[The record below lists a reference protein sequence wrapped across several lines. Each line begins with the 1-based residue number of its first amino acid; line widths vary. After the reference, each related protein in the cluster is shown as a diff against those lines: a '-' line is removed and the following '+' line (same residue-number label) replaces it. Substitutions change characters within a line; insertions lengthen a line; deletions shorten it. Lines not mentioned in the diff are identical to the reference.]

1 MDSLFT
7 FQAELNS
14 ETKNLYQE
22 IRKNSAQHDSY
33 NRLHSI
39 QHDIAFVR
47 KVAEEWY
54 DGEFKV
60 VANQR
65 CGSWYTDPEVSRM
78 TVVVAMLR
86 RFCRSLTVS
95 HNPYMARHSRPHRQ
109 AHPPMPTSSLPT
121 GIPTPGTLVF
131 DGLTCR

>member
-7 FQAELNS
+7 FQEELKS
-14 ETKNLYQE
+14 EAKNLYQE

-39 QHDIAFVR
+39 QNDIAFVR
-47 KVAEEWY
+47 KVAEDWY

-78 TVVVAMLR
+78 TVVVAMPRKL
-86 RFCRSLTVS
+86 CHSLTLS
-95 HNPYMARHSRPHRQ
+95 QSLHG
-109 AHPPMPTSSLPT
+109 PT
-121 GIPTPGTLVF
+121 
-131 DGLTCR
+131 

>member
-1 MDSLFT
+1 MGWTARVKLGLASPPVDRSAMDSLFT
-7 FQAELNS
+7 FQEELKS

-39 QHDIAFVR
+39 QHDIGFVR

-54 DGEFKV
+54 DAEFKV

-65 CGSWYTDPEVSRM
+65 CGSWYTDPDVSIT
-78 TVVVAMLR
+78 TVINAMLR
-86 RFCRSLTVS
+86 NFNYLLTFS
-95 HNPYMARHSRPHRQ
+95 QSSRGR
-109 AHPPMPTSSLPT
+109 T
-121 GIPTPGTLVF
+121 
-131 DGLTCR
+131 

>member
-1 MDSLFT
+1 MDALFT
-7 FQAELNS
+7 FQEELKS

-54 DGEFKV
+54 DSEFKV

-65 CGSWYTDPEVSRM
+65 CGSWYTDPEVSR
-78 TVVVAMLR
+78 TTPVVAMPR
-86 RFCRSLTVS
+86 KFHYSLTMSWSFTWPDIVG
-95 HNPYMARHSRPHRQ
+95 PFDELIDLCLLQVHRRSYQ
-109 AHPPMPTSSLPT
+109 RL
-121 GIPTPGTLVF
+121 
-131 DGLTCR
+131 GL

>member
-7 FQAELNS
+7 FQEELRS

-47 KVAEEWY
+47 KVAEDWY

-65 CGSWYTDPEVSRM
+65 CGGWYTDPEVSRRIAII
-78 TVVVAMLR
+78 VMLR
-86 RFCRSLTVS
+86 AGDYSLTLS
-95 HNPYMARHSRPHRQ
+95 
-109 AHPPMPTSSLPT
+109 
-121 GIPTPGTLVF
+121 
-131 DGLTCR
+131 